1 MHTRSLRAAL
11 YASLLTAS
19 CALKLSAVDAG
30 VASVAKLRPSDNK
43 DAFFTAAPRFY
54 GVFDGVSQCPESR
67 IYAQTLAKETS
78 AALKRSG
85 DAGGGW
91 SDQAQ
96 AALLQAAQAADRY
109 SGSST
114 AIMMRLDLD
123 QPQPQVCTFA
133 LGDSS
138 ALVLKYQP
146 DGSYAVG
153 DTSGVMYHDN
163 GAPYQL
169 GGGEWKS
176 DDVGD
181 GLVETFD
188 VGAGDYILCFSD
200 GVSGNLALNE
210 IARLVSACE
219 GQSAEVVAR
228 TIVAAAQNA
237 KIIADDVTAV
247 AVRVGEGG
255 WVGGATDSDAAS
267 GNGQQGLVESKVQ
280 VRLQKPLGI
289 VLEELQS
296 GGAGVEVGELV
307 EGGAAYE
314 SGEVKEGDVLMR
326 VGRADVSKLDF
337 DQVMEKLQA
346 AEDVVELTFAR
357 TAYADADNSWL
368 EQVKAKAAAMPASAP
383 AAAASGGG
391 GGGGGGGDPAN
402 QAADALKGAL
412 GGLFGKAKAAAASAA
427 SDAAEA
433 AKVAAQ
439 KKFDDMKD
447 GKK

>member
-85 DAGGGW
+85 DAGGSW

-163 GAPYQL
+163 GAPDQ
-169 GGGEWKS
+169 
-176 DDVGD
+176 
-181 GLVETFD
+181 
-188 VGAGDYILCFSD
+188 
-200 GVSGNLALNE
+200 LALALALTLALTLALALALALTPTRRAVP
-210 IARLVSACE
+210 AR
-219 GQSAEVVAR
+219 R
-228 TIVAAAQNA
+228 R
-237 KIIADDVTAV
+237 
-247 AVRVGEGG
+247 RV
-255 WVGGATDSDAAS
+255 
-267 GNGQQGLVESKVQ
+267 
-280 VRLQKPLGI
+280 
-289 VLEELQS
+289 EE
-296 GGAGVEVGELV
+296 
-307 EGGAAYE
+307 
-314 SGEVKEGDVLMR
+314 R
-326 VGRADVSKLDF
+326 RRGRRA
-337 DQVMEKLQA
+337 
-346 AEDVVELTFAR
+346 
-357 TAYADADNSWL
+357 
-368 EQVKAKAAAMPASAP
+368 
-383 AAAASGGG
+383 
-391 GGGGGGGDPAN
+391 GGDLRRRGRRLHP
-402 QAADALKGAL
+402 LL
-412 GGLFGKAKAAAASAA
+412 L
-427 SDAAEA
+427 
-433 AKVAAQ
+433 
-439 KKFDDMKD
+439 
-447 GKK
+447 

>member
-1 MHTRSLRAAL
+1 MHDPRVLRAAL

-30 VASVAKLRPSDNK
+30 VASVAKLRPTDNK

-85 DAGGGW
+85 DAGGSW

-96 AALLQAAQAADRY
+96 AALQQAAQAADRY

-138 ALVLKYQP
+138 ALVLRYQP

-169 GGGEWKS
+169 GGKEWKS
-176 DDVGD
+176 DVVGD
-181 GLVETFD
+181 GLVEAFD

-267 GNGQQGLVESKVQ
+267 GGAAGLVESKVQ

-296 GGAGVEVGELV
+296 GGAGVEVGELL
-307 EGGAAYE
+307 EGGAAFE
-314 SGEVKEGDVLMR
+314 SGEIKEGDVLMR

-346 AEDVVELTFAR
+346 ADDVVELTFAR
-357 TAYADADNSWL
+357 TDYADADNSWL
-368 EQVKAKAAAMPASAP
+368 EQIKAKAAAMPVSAP
-383 AAAASGGG
+383 AAAPQSS
-391 GGGGGGGDPAN
+391 DPAN

-412 GGLFGKAKAAAASAA
+412 GGLFGKAKAAAAAA
-427 SDAAEA
+427 AADAAEA

-439 KKFDDMKD
+439 KKFDEMKD
-447 GKK
+447 KK